1 MRHHPLA
8 PFANWREEMERFFND
23 FGGPA
28 SPAPLSVVTGT
39 RGFPLLNVWESG
51 HDLHVEAELPGL
63 AQDNLEILVV
73 GNQLTLR
80 GQRQATIEE
89 GAACHRQ
96 ERGQGKFE
104 RIVRLP
110 FDVDADQV
118 QANLADGV
126 LHLTLPKA
134 EAVRPRKIAV
144 KTG

>member
-1 MRHHPLA
+1 MRNSQLN
-8 PFANWREEMERFFND
+8 PFAHWREEMERLFND
-23 FGGPA
+23 YGGLA
-28 SPAPLSVVTGT
+28 SPAPLSVVAGT
-39 RGFPLLNVWESG
+39 RGFPALNVWESG

-63 AQDNLEILVV
+63 THDELEILVV

-80 GQRQATIEE
+80 RQRQAASTE
-89 GAACHRQ
+89 GAAYHRQ

-104 RIVRLP
+104 RVVRLP

-118 QANLADGV
+118 QANLSDGV

-134 EAVRPRKIAV
+134 EAIRPRKIAV